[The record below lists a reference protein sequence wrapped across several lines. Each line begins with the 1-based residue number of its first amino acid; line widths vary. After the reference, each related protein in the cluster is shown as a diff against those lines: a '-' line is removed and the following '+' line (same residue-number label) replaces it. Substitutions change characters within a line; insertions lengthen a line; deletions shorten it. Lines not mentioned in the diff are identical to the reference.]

1 MIKYIYFIMCYFFF
15 RKKVN
20 VENLSLK
27 NKIKRLVRSL
37 LFDILI
43 LDFVFLCVFDKIKL
57 YVIYVLDG

>member
-1 MIKYIYFIMCYFFF
+1 M
-15 RKKVN
+15 N

-57 YVIYVLDG
+57 YVIYVLDGWYGFWFVLFVKILV